1 MTIAINIVFT
11 ALMLIL
17 AFTDVRTYLQQKHK
31 DLKSAIL
38 SLGILGTFLG
48 IFIGLMGFDTT
59 NIQDSVPNML
69 DGLKIAFFTSIAG
82 MSIAVSL
89 FIFQKFKPISSP
101 EDSNIEYI
109 NKQLQKLDTLEK
121 LEKLDYLEMLK
132 ALYHQKE
139 IDKNTKEMSEEIK
152 KLSIH
157 LKSSHQQT
165 YDLLFSSFEHVIT
178 TLKNAIEEISKGASK
193 EIIDALG
200 AVIKDFNNNLN
211 EQFGDNFKELNS
223 GVQNLLEW
231 QHNYKSSVEESEK
244 ALKATV
250 ASLSSSKETFEL
262 IASKNSDIMGVY
274 RELSLIINTYSNQT
288 KTLNAQLEQYAKLG
302 DKSKEML
309 ESIDELFSN
318 SQEKYSLLGENFENY
333 IITSKEKIEGL
344 LKEFVEKSYEQNNF
358 LIEQIKTESESSQEQ
373 LRSLMQSTS
382 IFFKEELEIF
392 NQSSQEIS
400 HTLQESSRSA
410 LQEHSLVLQEINK
423 ESVELYKN
431 HSEKLSELIDNAK
444 DSTENF
450 KLSLQKLN
458 EDSKELM
465 HEYQAE
471 IMQNQERFAEAL
483 KEDAKESFRAIEE
496 QNSNS
501 IKEYATTT
509 DELTRT
515 SVEAIKEGLEQS
527 LLGFR
532 DTQKEMLQDFK
543 QTQSGFRDASNEVKT
558 SVIDDLVEIKESFSS
573 TLTSQRD
580 ELKETAQSLI
590 ESVTTS
596 QETLTQTIQST
607 NSTLL
612 ESITD
617 SQKHLEQS
625 ISHTNT
631 SLTDS
636 ITNSQEKLSDSL
648 QNSNRKLQESI
659 KELFGSIASDTE
671 QSIEFLK
678 SELFG
683 SIEQSVK
690 AAITKSEEFLN
701 SFIDDLS
708 RNSKESQEIIFTI
721 LDSVKTSVDSSKEA
735 VDSLSSSA
743 KTSIEQSFESASNA
757 HKLLSQQGSKTL
769 SQLDLLTKKL
779 MIEQKNML
787 KNSLEEYS
795 GFVEESKTSLQ
806 SLFTT
811 IDEFNTEFTLKNSE
825 TINELSQST
834 KDSIQSISSEFKEH
848 SYRTLEEIK
857 ALLDKSSIEYIASL
871 EKNVNE
877 GKDVPIKI
885 AQNIKS
891 AFMQAQKEISAYS
904 KSTNSSILSSKEM
917 AEKLNAEIRE
927 SIKEQVDEN
936 KKINEEMQKGLRIL
950 DNSLQNVIMNFK
962 NDYEWFLRR
971 VRELMGADRL

>member
-1 MTIAINIVFT
+1 
-11 ALMLIL
+11 MLIL
-17 AFTDVRTYLQQKHK
+17 AFVDVKTYLKKEHK

-38 SLGILGTFLG
+38 SLGIQGTFLW

-59 NIQDSVPNML
+59 NIQQSVPNML

-82 MSIAVSL
+82 MTIAVSL
-89 FIFQKFKPISSP
+89 FVFQKFKPIESP
-101 EDSNIEYI
+101 QDASIEYI
-109 NKQLQKLDTLEK
+109 NKQLQKLDRLEK
-121 LEKLDYLEMLK
+121 LENLDYLEMLK

-165 YDLLFSSFEHVIT
+165 YDLLLSSFEHVIG
-178 TLKNAIEEISKGASK
+178 TLKSAIEEISKGASK

-211 EQFGDNFKELNS
+211 EQFGDNFKELNT

-244 ALKATV
+244 ALKSA
-250 ASLSSSKETFEL
+250 ASSLASSKETFEL
-262 IASKNSDIMGVY
+262 IASKNSDIMDVY

-288 KTLNAQLEQYAKLG
+288 KTLNAQLEQYARLG
-302 DKSKEML
+302 EKSQEML
-309 ESIDELFSN
+309 TSIDELFKN
-318 SQEKYSLLGENFENY
+318 SQEKYGLLGENFENY

-344 LKEFVEKSYEQNNF
+344 LKEFVEKSYEQNTF

-373 LRSLMQSTS
+373 LRNLMQSTTM
-382 IFFKEELEIF
+382 FFKEELEIF
-392 NQSSQEIS
+392 NDSSKEIS
-400 HTLQESSRSA
+400 ETLQESSKSA
-410 LQEHSLVLQEINK
+410 LLEHSQVLQDINK
-423 ESVELYKN
+423 ESVDLYKK
-431 HSEKLSELIDNAK
+431 HSD
-444 DSTENF
+444 
-450 KLSLQKLN
+450 KLN
-458 EDSKELM
+458 ELMDHAKEGTESFRLSLERVHEESKALM
-465 HEYQAE
+465 HEYQSE
-471 IMQNQERFAEAL
+471 IMQNQERFIESL
-483 KEDAKESFRAIEE
+483 KEDAKESFKAIEE
-496 QNSNS
+496 QNSSS
-501 IKEYATTT
+501 IKEYIDRTS
-509 DELTRT
+509 ELTRG
-515 SVEAIKEGLEQS
+515 SVESIKDS
-527 LLGFR
+527 LQGSLTGFK
-532 DTQKEMLQDFK
+532 DTQGEMLEHFKETQASMKSGHDEVRDEIK
-543 QTQSGFRDASNEVKT
+543 QTNT
-558 SVIDDLVEIKESFSS
+558 TLVE
-573 TLTSQRD
+573 
-580 ELKETAQSLI
+580 
-590 ESVTTS
+590 
-596 QETLTQTIQST
+596 
-607 NSTLL
+607 
-612 ESITD
+612 
-617 SQKHLEQS
+617 
-625 ISHTNT
+625 
-631 SLTDS
+631 S
-636 ITNSQEKLSDSL
+636 ITNSQKNLNENII
-648 QNSNRKLQESI
+648 NSNGALKESI
-659 KELFGSIASDTE
+659 HNLFSSIASETKE
-671 QSIEFLK
+671 SVEFLK
-678 SELFG
+678 AELFG

-690 AAITKSEEFLN
+690 SAITSSEEFLN

-708 RNSKESQEIIFTI
+708 KNSKESQEIIFTI

-787 KNSLEEYS
+787 KNSLEEYG
-795 GFVEESKTSLQ
+795 GFVEESKKSLR

-825 TINELSQST
+825 TLNELSEST
-834 KDSIQSISSEFKEH
+834 KGSIESISREFKEH
-848 SYRTLEEIK
+848 SSKTLDEIK
-857 ALLDKSSIEYIASL
+857 ELLDKSSAEYMKTL
-871 EKNVNE
+871 ENNVNE
-877 GKDVPIKI
+877 GKDIPIKI
-885 AQNIKS
+885 AQNIKA

-917 AEKLNAEIRE
+917 AEKLNSDIRN

-936 KKINEEMQKGLRIL
+936 RKLNEEMQKGLRIL